1 MDRELPIVI
10 TVVNPPQGV
19 KFAVQRG
26 KDELLPPSK
35 VTSDTLVFEL
45 TLRVR
50 EGTGGQ
56 PNFLGPFAQGPA
68 SDRFIYVN
76 SGVRA
81 GQTATQWD
89 RRAKISLAG
98 ITWKL
103 LETARA
109 VGVRIEGTG
118 RDGGPVC
125 ASVKL
130 PAGAW
135 TAMD

>member
-1 MDRELPIVI
+1 MDRELAVVI
-10 TVVNPPQGV
+10 TVVHPPEGV
-19 KFAVQRG
+19 TFAVQRG
-26 KDELLPPSK
+26 KDELVPPAK
-35 VTSDTLVFEL
+35 VTNDTLVFEL

-50 EGTGGQ
+50 EGSGGA
-56 PNFLGPFAQGPA
+56 PNFLGPFAQGPP
-68 SDRFIYVN
+68 SVRFIYLN

-81 GQTATQWD
+81 GQAATHWD
-89 RRAKISLAG
+89 RRAKNPLAG

-103 LETARA
+103 LETAHT

-135 TAMD
+135 TAED